1 MAKLTP
7 VGIDLGLAYTVRI
20 PPRNMDSAAG
30 YSFCGGVDER
40 TAMIKRALEF
50 DLEMERAACGEMP
63 VKSFE
68 NKHQRLTP
76 TVKEFEKYYR
86 RPRYLLVITDE
97 ILESIGI
104 TNLLTCFCMKFYAEK
119 FNQAYPSFIL
129 DSSAPL
135 VKQHVDQNN
144 FDIAV
149 VYDGRHYDFRPI
161 VASLKEKVP
170 HIPVLVFYA
179 KNYGGNADPEVEN
192 LRREGYYAFNSKDGC
207 DRQEFMDTLIAH
219 ALRKKGLEKLRIS
232 PVVDSGN

>member
-7 VGIDLGLAYTVRI
+7 VGIDLGLRYV
-20 PPRNMDSAAG
+20 PPRNMESAAG
-30 YSFCGGVDER
+30 YSYVGGVDER
-40 TAMIKRALEF
+40 TAMIQRALEF

-63 VKSFE
+63 IKSFE

-76 TVKEFEKYYR
+76 TVKEFERFYR
-86 RPRYLLVITDE
+86 RPRYLLVIRDE
-97 ILESIGI
+97 ILELSGI
-104 TNLLTCFCMKFYAEK
+104 TNLLTCFCMKFYAKE
-119 FNQAYPSFIL
+119 FDQVDPSFAL
-129 DSSAPL
+129 CMPTYK
-135 VKQHVDQNN
+135 VKEHFKWNN

-207 DRQEFMDTLIAH
+207 YRQEFMDTLIAH
-219 ALRKKGLEKLRIS
+219 ALGKEGLEKLRIS
-232 PVVDSGN
+232 PLVFDS